1 MASVPDEID
10 LARHRDG
17 SGRGELVA
25 RRTVLALI
33 ALMAVA
39 ALLNVFGQEAKHVSA
54 AGGAASL
61 AVSAPS
67 SVRGGL
73 FFEGRFT
80 IDAHEAIDD
89 AVLVLEHGWLEGLSV
104 NTIEPAAAE
113 EAGGDGRLA
122 LSYGPLEAG
131 DRLVVY
137 MQFQVNPTNVGRRNA
152 DVTLLDGETPIATV
166 DHTLT
171 VFP

>member
-10 LARHRDG
+10 LARHRDR
-17 SGRGELVA
+17 SGLGELIA
-25 RRTVLALI
+25 RRVVLGLI
-33 ALMAVA
+33 ALLALA
-39 ALLNVFGQEAKHVSA
+39 ALLNVFGQEPRSASA
-54 AGGAASL
+54 AGEAASL

-80 IDAHEAIDD
+80 IEAHEPIDD
-89 AVLVLEHGWLEGLSV
+89 AVLVLEQGWLEGLSV
-104 NTIEPAAAE
+104 NTIAPAAAE
-113 EAGGDGRLA
+113 ETGGDGRLV

-137 MQFQVNPTNVGRRNA
+137 MQFQVNPTNVGRRDA
-152 DVTLLDGETPIATV
+152 DVTLLDGEDPIATV
-166 DHTLT
+166 AHTLT